1 MRDKETGLVK
11 GIVRNVMSDG
21 RLFESS
27 NLNNTMNGLCRNIGP
42 DEDPAGAM
50 TVSISLWKENEL
62 LAEFDF
68 DENFRETSRYDPN
81 SLLADLTPEDF
92 RLD

>member
-27 NLNNTMNGLCRNIGP
+27 NLNDTMNGLCRNIGP
-42 DEDPAGAM
+42 DEDPTGAM
-50 TVSISLWKENEL
+50 TVSISLWKENKL

-68 DENFRETSRYDPN
+68 DKNFRETSRYDPN
-81 SLLADLTPEDF
+81 SLLADLSPEDF
-92 RLD
+92 RLG